1 MNKYFYIC
9 VPLLVTTIDA
19 SAGWWRA
26 EQKPVLY
33 ADFGTQTFTNP
44 NDNQAGN
51 TFGKTLN
58 VSVNGDVYTTRCNNG
73 TQILP
78 ERDIHMTAD
87 YSNGSAINIG
97 GVNYMQVNDYLQ
109 ASVAYTYNSTT
120 VQVPSVNK
128 VFGRVSEQCYDKSNH
143 TGSTTFSLKMRIS
156 KPFMGFSNIDIPVAD
171 FYVGDSAAPAGTA
184 KAQGAKQTLHL
195 RGTVV
200 VPQSCEINNN
210 LETIHDFGNIGSYAF
225 KSAGIGNQI
234 KGVNKANLALSIKCN
249 SFVPNSAP
257 LSIRIQAD
265 TVGGPNNDIIMS
277 GNPDIGF
284 KMSDQ
289 NDRLLI
295 PNNTNSK
302 IIFNNTNS
310 TNVTVKAWPV
320 SATGIEPK
328 LGAFQARGYFRIDFE

>member
-1 MNKYFYIC
+1 MNKNSFIC
-9 VPLLVTTIDA
+9 IPLLVIAIDA
-19 SAGWWRA
+19 SAGWWRE

-33 ADFGTQTFTNP
+33 ADFGTETITNP
-44 NDNQAGN
+44 NSNQVGN

-58 VSVNGDVYTTRCNNG
+58 VSVNGDRYTTRCNAP
-73 TQILP
+73 TSSLR
-78 ERDIHMTAD
+78 ERDIYMTAD
-87 YSNGSAINIG
+87 YSNGTAINIG

-120 VQVPSVNK
+120 VPVPSVNQ
-128 VFGRVSEQCYDKSNH
+128 VFGRVSEQCYDTANH
-143 TGSTTFSLKMRIS
+143 TGNTTYSLKMRIS
-156 KPFMGFSNIDIPVAD
+156 KPFMGFSYVDVPVAD
-171 FYVGDSAAPAGTA
+171 FYVGDNNAPAGTA
-184 KAQGAKQTLHL
+184 KTQGAKQSLHL
-195 RGTVV
+195 RGKVV

-210 LETIHDFGNIGSYAF
+210 LEIIHDFGNIGSYAF
-225 KSAGIGNQI
+225 KNAGIGNQI

-249 SFVPNSAP
+249 SFVPTSAP

-265 TVGGPNNDIIMS
+265 NVGGPNNDIIMS

-289 NDRLLI
+289 NDRLVI

-302 IIFNNTNS
+302 ITFSNTNS
-310 TNVTVKAWPV
+310 TNIIVKAWPV
-320 SATGIEPK
+320 SATGLEPK